1 MKVNAEV
8 FDDGARMRAMGIPP
22 FVGLPLVSSFIELA
36 RDFDCIW
43 FSLEAT
49 EGTQPDFYFPSAA
62 PVSSDC
68 RVRGPLGD
76 RDICQIVGDDGRVM
90 SWGEAIDR
98 MSDVRAARG
107 VSYGR
112 FPLGRKYKPVY
123 FFIPV
128 TDSND
133 ERM

>member
-8 FDDGARMRAMGIPP
+8 FDDAARMRAMGIPP
-22 FVGLPLVSSFIELA
+22 FVGMPLVSSFIELA
-36 RDFDCIW
+36 HDFDCIW

-62 PVSSDC
+62 QASSDC

-76 RDICQIVGDDGRVM
+76 RDICQIVGDEGRVM
-90 SWGEAIDR
+90 SWDEAIDR
-98 MSDVRAARG
+98 MSDVRAARDAF
-107 VSYGR
+107 YGR
-112 FPLGRKYKPVY
+112 LSFGPKYKPVY

-133 ERM
+133 EKM